1 MRAGTDLDAELVEK
15 AVGGDRRAFG
25 QLVER
30 HYEFV
35 HAVAWRWSGNVSDAE
50 DIAQDVCLRLG
61 AAIRGFRGTS
71 RFRTWLYTLTLN
83 AARDHRRRQVRDN
96 SRMQAYASEQATAA
110 RLEDPDEEQR
120 EALWTAVRELREK
133 QCDAVLLV
141 YAEGLSHAAAADV
154 LGCSEATISWHVHE
168 ARKRLKTL
176 LGKEAV

>member
-1 MRAGTDLDAELVEK
+1 MDAELVEK
-15 AVGGDRRAFG
+15 AVGGDRQAFG

-30 HYEFV
+30 HYDFV
-35 HAVAWRWSGNVSDAE
+35 LGVAWRWSGNVSDAE

-83 AARDHRRRQVRDN
+83 AARDHRRRQARDI
-96 SRMQAYASEQATAA
+96 SRMQAYASEQATAVPPQ
-110 RLEDPDEEQR
+110 DPEEEQR
-120 EALWTAVRELREK
+120 EVLWAAVRALPEK

>member
-1 MRAGTDLDAELVEK
+1 MDAELIER
-15 AVGGDRRAFG
+15 AQRGDREAFG
-25 QLVER
+25 QLVSR

-35 HAVAWRWSGNVSDAE
+35 HATAWRWSGSSTDAD
-50 DIAQDVCLRLG
+50 DIAQEVCVKLG

-83 AARDHRRRQVRDN
+83 AARDHKRRQARDDR
-96 SRMQAYASEQATAA
+96 RMQAYASEQVAIAPP
-110 RLEDPDEEQR
+110 EDPDEKQR
-120 EALWTAVRELREK
+120 EALWAAVRELPEK